1 MKGPELL
8 TMWFGESEA
17 NVRELFDKARQVARR
32 ARKRG
37 HSSERSPARALASSP
52 SRIVARQASPC
63 VIFFDEMDSIAKARG
78 GGAGTSEA
86 GDRVINQILTEIDGV
101 GARKARNAAAFALPG
116 DGRRLLPLPPHF
128 PPSSPIPVRTAHRRV
143 SS

>member
-1 MKGPELL
+1 M
-8 TMWFGESEA
+8 
-17 NVRELFDKARQVARR
+17 
-32 ARKRG
+32 
-37 HSSERSPARALASSP
+37 
-52 SRIVARQASPC
+52 
-63 VIFFDEMDSIAKARG
+63 IFFDEMDSIAKARG

-116 DGRRLLPLPPHF
+116 HGRRLPSPSPPHF